1 MAQTAHKSEEEKKEY
16 FDSPEVLNEKVEML
30 AEMILTSEHFV
41 AFTGAG
47 ISTSSGIPDYR
58 SGFDTVLKTGPGAW
72 ESLANKKK
80 FEQHQRAAAA
90 GGVKKAADAN
100 TVRSQIQKAYPS
112 KTHMALVELFE
123 KNHLKFIVS

>member
-1 MAQTAHKSEEEKKEY
+1 MAQTAHRTEEEKKEY
-16 FDSPEVLNEKVEML
+16 FDSPEVLDEKVTQL

-72 ESLANKKK
+72 ESLANKRK
-80 FEQHQRAAAA
+80 FEESAKKAAAA
-90 GGVKKAADAN
+90 GGVKKAADA
-100 TVRSQIQKAYPS
+100 
-112 KTHMALVELFE
+112 
-123 KNHLKFIVS
+123 